1 MARKSVKPPYKKLI
15 VLLLLSTI
23 VLILAV
29 AWSERLQWRSLPER
43 LILPLLRLHL
53 FILIGLAAG
62 QTVEM
67 MGWTRSLA
75 VLARPLFRFSHLG
88 ERCSASFTAAWF
100 SGVAANAMLYDFY
113 QDGAINRRQLFL
125 TNLVNQLPS
134 YFLHLPTTV
143 FIVLPLTGIAG
154 AFYFFLTFLAAVLRT
169 AVFLVLGRLILP
181 NPPRAAETAEDFKR
195 VRGESAA
202 GLLDRLRDKLPARM
216 TGVALYVIPIY
227 VAVYILHGTGGFDM
241 LRQAMTRTVVTSV
254 IPMESLSVVVLS
266 FAAEFTSGF
275 AAAGALMD
283 AGVLS
288 VKQTVLALIIGNV
301 LAFPVRALRHQLPR
315 YVGIFKPKMG
325 TQILLAGQGARVVS
339 LLTVAVG
346 YFLVG

>member
-1 MARKSVKPPYKKLI
+1 MARKSVKPPYRKLA
-15 VLLLLSTI
+15 VSLLLSALI
-23 VLILAV
+23 LILAV
-29 AWSERLQWRSLPER
+29 AGSERLQWQSLPER

-62 QTVEM
+62 QTIEM

-75 VLARPLFRFSHLG
+75 ALARPLFRFSRLG
-88 ERCSASFTAAWF
+88 DRCGASFTAAWF

-113 QDGAINRRQLFL
+113 RDGTINRRQLYL

-154 AFYFFLTFLAAVLRT
+154 ALYFLLTFLAAVLRT
-169 AVFLVLGRLILP
+169 AVFLVLGRLMLP
-181 NPPRAAETAEDFKR
+181 KQPQTAAPGETPKR
-195 VRGESAA
+195 TRGESAA
-202 GLLDRLRDKLPARM
+202 GLIDRLRDKLPARM

-227 VAVYILHGTGGFDM
+227 VAVYVIHGAGGFDM
-241 LRQAMTRTVVTSV
+241 LREAMTRTVVTSV

-288 VKQTVLALIIGNV
+288 VKQTVIALIIGNV

-339 LLTVAVG
+339 LLTVAAV
-346 YFLVG
+346 YFLVA